1 VKPWFRMN
9 VADYNTFVA
18 EQPRFLVYGN
28 YGVLGFLNWL
38 LPELQAR
45 GMRIEFRGRRGE
57 YWFFLASREHGE
69 PSGPPQ
75 SPAR

>member
-1 VKPWFRMN
+1 MVRHER
-9 VADYNTFVA
+9 ADYKPFVA

-28 YGVLGFLNWL
+28 FGGLAFLNWL

-57 YWFFLASREHGE
+57 NLFLLASRD
-69 PSGPPQ
+69 SGDTSRPPQ